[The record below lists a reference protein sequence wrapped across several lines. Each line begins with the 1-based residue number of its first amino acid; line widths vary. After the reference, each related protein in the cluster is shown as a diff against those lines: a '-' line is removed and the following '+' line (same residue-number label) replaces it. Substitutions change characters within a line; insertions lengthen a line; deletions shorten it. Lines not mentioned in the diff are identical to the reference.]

1 MTLIRYSFI
10 LMFTG
15 AHCYAQLVHPNNN
28 DAFLQNEVASVYITI
43 APEDLETILTD
54 SILSDYEYP
63 ASFRYVSS
71 LFSDSIEQVGFRLRG
86 NTSRY
91 SAKKSFKVAFNS
103 FISGQKWKGLE
114 KLNLNGEHNDPS
126 IMRSRMSNQLLKYA
140 GVPCSRTSYVR
151 LYVNEEYKG
160 LYLNAEHID
169 DEFLQRRFIADDEG
183 NLYKCFWGADLTYL
197 GPNPLNYSEIYE
209 LKTNKIQNDYTGLIS
224 FIEALNNTSEEEFPC
239 VIQELFD
246 VDLYLRTLVMEILIG
261 HWDGYA
267 VNKNNFYL
275 YQRPSDGR
283 FVFIEYDMD
292 NTFGIDWDN
301 VNWAIRD
308 VYSWGEVDRPLYNRI
323 MDVPYF
329 RDRFNFYFQEAQEA
343 IYLPSDFITE
353 CNETQGLIASAALS
367 DTYKELDYGFTN
379 EDFMNSIESA
389 FGMHVTT
396 SIEDFVNDRYDTS
409 LDQIDICIGL
419 SNPCEL
425 GIAELNNTFNPVRFY
440 DVSGR
445 EISSLSTFNG
455 VYIGQSISGEV
466 KKYYKYE

>member
-1 MTLIRYSFI
+1 
-10 LMFTG
+10 
-15 AHCYAQLVHPNNN
+15 
-28 DAFLQNEVASVYITI
+28 VYISI
-43 APEDLETILTD
+43 ATEDLETILTD
-54 SILSDYEYP
+54 SLLSDYEYP

-71 LFSDSIEQVGFRLRG
+71 LFSDSVDLVGFRLRG

-103 FISGQKWKGLE
+103 FVSGQKWKGLE

-209 LKTNKIQNDYTGLIS
+209 LKTNKTQNDYSGLIS
-224 FIEALNNTSEEEFPC
+224 FIEALNTTSEPEFPC
-239 VIQELFD
+239 VIQEIFD
-246 VDLYLRTLVMEILIG
+246 VELYLRTLVMEILIG

-267 VNKNNFYL
+267 VNMNNFYL

-301 VNWAIRD
+301 VNWAIGD
-308 VYSWGEVDRPLYNRI
+308 VYSWGEVERPLYNRI

-329 RDRFNFYFQEAQEA
+329 RDRFNFYFQEALET
-343 IYLPSDFITE
+343 IYLPSDFINE
-353 CNETQGLIASAALS
+353 CNETQGLITEAALS

-379 EDFMNSIESA
+379 EDFLNSIESA
-389 FGMHVTT
+389 FGMHVTA
-396 SIEDFVNDRYDTS
+396 SIEDFITDRYS
-409 LDQIDICIGL
+409 SSINQLSQFLGL
-419 SNPCEL
+419 ENPCEL
-425 GIAELNNTFNPVRFY
+425 GINELNSTFKPVKFY
-440 DVSGR
+440 TITGK
-445 EISSLSTFNG
+445 EISTLSTFKG
-455 VYIGQSISGEV
+455 IYIGQSISGEV
-466 KKYYKYE
+466 KKYYKDE